1 MSRLEPILTREEI
14 DTLLGEGREQRGE
27 ARTRGA
33 RPRTHALGIDLLAD
47 DRHLRLLLP
56 TLQVGFAR
64 LAEGLRRVLTSVLRN
79 KVEVR
84 DEAPEVVSGRG
95 LVSIAQRAAC
105 IIALRVTTADGASA
119 FAVLALDPVFT
130 FRVIERM
137 FGGGSGPPQT
147 PTGRSPTSL
156 ERRMLTRAL
165 APLFDMLD
173 AAMEPMGYFHFA
185 VHSVESRLDL
195 VPGYGP
201 DTTALHVPF
210 MLDISGQIASFSL
223 SLPATVLEPLRGRL
237 GTVVVSDNC
246 ASVMPQTLREVPVVV
261 SVVLGHA
268 VISLRQLMRLQPGTV
283 LALDQGRSEELPV
296 HIEGTPKWAGT
307 PIQQDGMVAVEITR
321 RVP

>member
-1 MSRLEPILTREEI
+1 MSRLEPILSREEI
-14 DTLLGEGREQRGE
+14 DALLGEARGE
-27 ARTRGA
+27 RRGDNRRGA
-33 RPRTHALGIDLLAD
+33 RPRTQALGIDLLAD
-47 DRHLRLLLP
+47 DRHLRLLVP

-95 LVSIAQRAAC
+95 LVQIASRAAC
-105 IIALRVTTADGASA
+105 IIAMRVTTPDGANG

-147 PTGRSPTSL
+147 PSGRSPTSL

-165 APLFDMLD
+165 SPLFDMLD
-173 AAMEPMGYFHFA
+173 AALEPVGYFRFE

-210 MLDISGQIASFSL
+210 MLDIAGQIASFSL
-223 SLPATVLEPLRGRL
+223 SLPAATLEPLRSRVGS
-237 GTVVVSDNC
+237 VVVSDNC
-246 ASVMPQTLREVPVVV
+246 ASVMPQTIKEVPVVV

-268 VISLRQLMRLQPGTV
+268 TMSLRQLLRLQPGTV
-283 LALDQGRSEELPV
+283 LALDQGRCEELPV
-296 HIEGTPKWAGT
+296 QIEGTTKWAGA

-321 RVP
+321 KLP

>member
-1 MSRLEPILTREEI
+1 MSRLEPILSREEI
-14 DTLLGEGREQRGE
+14 EALIGE
-27 ARTRGA
+27 AANHRGGDARSRRSRTQ
-33 RPRTHALGIDLLAD
+33 ALGIDLLAD

-64 LAEGLRRVLTSVLRN
+64 LAESLRRVLTSVLRN

-95 LVSIAQRAAC
+95 LVSIAARAAC
-105 IIALRVTTADGASA
+105 IIALRVTTADGTRG

-165 APLFDMLD
+165 TPLFEALD
-173 AAMEPMGYFHFA
+173 TALEPAGHFSFE

-210 MLDISGQIASFSL
+210 MLDIAGQIASFSL

-237 GTVVVSDNC
+237 DAFAPVDLSGSL
-246 ASVMPQTLREVPVVV
+246 MPQMIREVPVTLA
-261 SVVLGHA
+261 VVLGHA
-268 VISLRQLMRLQPGTV
+268 TMSLRQLMRLQPGTV
-283 LALDQGRSEELPV
+283 LALDRGRSEELAV
-296 HIEGTPKWAGT
+296 EVEGTTKWAGT
-307 PIQQDGMVAVEITR
+307 PIQQDGVVAVEITR